1 MQEFLTAGEAPV
13 VFSLG
18 SAAVN
23 TAGNF
28 YTESAIAVEKLGC
41 RAVFL
46 VGDAKLENLP
56 SNAIAVDYAPY
67 SELFPYAKAVVH
79 QGGIGTIAQALRA
92 GVPMLVVP
100 FSYDQPDNAAR
111 VVRLGVARTIS
122 RKKYHHE
129 LAVRELQT
137 LLNNSQYKNKATKIA
152 QTIRAENGTKI
163 ACNEIE
169 AFLVNAKLHK

>member
-67 SELFPYAKAVVH
+67 SELFPYAKAVVP
-79 QGGIGTIAQALRA
+79 I
-92 GVPMLVVP
+92 PP
-100 FSYDQPDNAAR
+100 W
-111 VVRLGVARTIS
+111 
-122 RKKYHHE
+122 
-129 LAVRELQT
+129 
-137 LLNNSQYKNKATKIA
+137 
-152 QTIRAENGTKI
+152 
-163 ACNEIE
+163 
-169 AFLVNAKLHK
+169 